1 MPFFMSRLRAHERFL
16 RMPDNTMCALITC
29 EVTDEFL
36 AALKA
41 RGIDYELMGWGQNG
55 ITLTEKEIISK
66 ARDCEIVIV
75 EIEELNKNVIESL
88 PNLKFVGVSR
98 GTPVNVDLELCKER
112 NISVI
117 HTPGRNADSV
127 ADYCLGMML
136 DLSRKLTA
144 SSRHLA
150 SEGWMFGGKLPYL
163 EFRGRELGNL
173 TVGLYGMGQIGLRVA
188 QRLHSGFGTEV
199 YFFDP
204 FVQSSVHA
212 KKVNTLE
219 ELFET
224 SDIVSLHAPVISETE
239 NSVNRELLR
248 KLGPEGILISSAR
261 AKLIVEEDLYQS
273 LINCEIASA
282 AIDVFWSE
290 PIDANNRWVNLP
302 NVICTPHIAG
312 ASLDVVANH
321 CKTILNGLDKWLSSN
336 NKMRGLA

>member
-1 MPFFMSRLRAHERFL
+1 
-16 RMPDNTMCALITC
+16 MPDNAMRALITC
-29 EVTDEFL
+29 EVTDDFL
-36 AALKA
+36 TALKA
-41 RGIDYELMGWGQNG
+41 RGIDYELLGWGQTG
-55 ITLTEKEIISK
+55 ITLSATEIISK
-66 ARDCEIVIV
+66 AQECEIVIV
-75 EIEELNKNVIESL
+75 EIEELNKKVVESL

-98 GTPVNVDLELCKER
+98 GTPVNIDLEICKTR
-112 NISVI
+112 NIPVV

-127 ADYCLGMML
+127 ADYCLSMML

-150 SEGWMFGGKLPYL
+150 AEGWMFDGKLPYL
-163 EFRGRELGNL
+163 EFRGRELGSL
-173 TVGLYGMGQIGLRVA
+173 SIGLYGFGQIGARVA
-188 QRLHSGFGTEV
+188 ERLHSGFGAQV

-212 KKVNTLE
+212 KKVNSLE
-219 ELFET
+219 ELFEI
-224 SDIVSLHAPVISETE
+224 SDIISLHAPVISETE
-239 NSVNRELLR
+239 NSVNRELLK

-273 LINCEIASA
+273 LVNGEIASA

-290 PIDANNRWVNLP
+290 PIDSNNRWVKLP

-312 ASLDVVANH
+312 ASLGVVANH
-321 CKTILNGLDKWLSSN
+321 CKTILSGLDKWLSSK